1 MAKRGRPRKVTNG
14 VVESIPL
21 EELESNEEVKLD
33 NSVEDIAKK
42 NSESDQAIQS
52 EEVPQPPTQDDSSV
66 VGDGTFADYN
76 PLMENVVE
84 REYST
89 PKLASGVVEDI
100 TEPSFVPPS
109 YEDIVA
115 EKEGVQEEQE
125 QPFSEN
131 PFDNPN
137 TALNDLDN
145 KDKKIA
151 CESLVDTALD
161 GYEQLHRYAQYVVK
175 VDEEALM
182 EKQAQGKIDLQE
194 IIPVTE
200 NGDTMSVGEFI
211 GQFNEQSVEALK
223 YDQDFGIKVRPAMIR
238 VFMKK
243 GWGMSDEQFLMYH
256 FGKDLAIKV
265 GIMYQLKKSIN
276 STISTLEKAHKR
288 KQSDRGYSQVYEA
301 EEIPPK
307 PKKHEVDQ
315 EPIDAYEPITDNTSV
330 MEQEGFTSSMEINMP
345 QNPTNPLSEH
355 PSAIRGEL
363 NKEQRTRSN
372 KKKSDDKD

>member
-1 MAKRGRPRKVTNG
+1 MAKRGRPRKVTDG

-21 EELESNEEVKLD
+21 EELEPKEEATSEPTID
-33 NSVEDIAKK
+33 DIASQ
-42 NSESDQAIQS
+42 NTEPLESVKQES
-52 EEVPQPPTQDDSSV
+52 SKPNMDDSSA
-66 VGDGTFADYN
+66 VGEGTFSDFN

-84 REYST
+84 RDYST
-89 PKLASGVVEDI
+89 PKVASGIIEDI

-115 EKEGVQEEQE
+115 EKEGGEMGGE

-137 TALNDLDN
+137 PALNDLDN

-151 CESLVDTALD
+151 CESLVDTCLD
-161 GYEQLHRYAQYVVK
+161 AYEQLHKYAQYVVK

-194 IIPVTE
+194 IIPVPE

-243 GWGMSDEQFLMYH
+243 GWGMSDEQFLMYM
-256 FGKDLAIKV
+256 FGKDMAIKV

-276 STISTLEKAHKR
+276 STITTLEKAHKR
-288 KQSDRGYSQVYEA
+288 KQSNSYTQVYE
-301 EEIPPK
+301 EETRSSV
-307 PKKHEVDQ
+307 VDD
-315 EPIDAYEPITDNTSV
+315 EPILQTEPDIPEPAVDYNV
-330 MEQEGFTSSMEINMP
+330 PEPMMNEENFTSNMEINMP
-345 QNPTNPLSEH
+345 QNPKNPMAEH
-355 PSAIRGEL
+355 PKEIRSQL
-363 NKEQRTRSN
+363 KKEGRPPR
-372 KKKSDDKD
+372 KKKKTDEE